1 MRAVAILLLC
11 PVMGAGYSLT
21 SEQTREVEMGMSR
34 WQAIIVCAC
43 VAFGVRAAETTDYYQ
58 IRGGIP
64 NSQYFFKNDK
74 VGNQYLFFIGDSVLN
89 GTGLKD
95 AGLRY
100 SAQMVNGFKKHFPD
114 AGPRETRHIQ
124 PGGSWF
130 GLYRCSRGQ
139 PVFGEVIC
147 SGHLAILDFAAD
159 DRDAEISQV
168 KTAVEGVIRQITL
181 YRATHSRILVYTLT
195 PEMLKAYQAGQ
206 TPEYI
211 AVCEQV
217 AEHYGVP
224 SLNLAKYAADKIKSG
239 AITFDAFSADGINP
253 TDAGAKIYA
262 EAVAAFVDALMAA
275 YPVPEKPAAYKLPP
289 PLFPE
294 TDDSGRIVAYEDPQ
308 VKQTGTWKPGQASP
322 VGPFRHLLVSDQP
335 GASLTLAFKGSEI
348 GIIDVVDKDSATYE
362 YAVDGQPARKLA
374 APQDVAA
381 PTMRP
386 VSLAKGL
393 DRNAEHTLV
402 LKVAGPGVVR
412 MGGFLLNG
420 SVADAYAG
428 MSTLQ
433 RIDAIYAAMDPIVYT
448 PPKGRFDNIPKTMA
462 KLRDGGELRMV
473 LLGDSIMGNTSGSSF
488 ELLLMRDYPTC
499 KIIKIPS
506 LRSST
511 GCKYY
516 REDNRV
522 QDYVLRHNPDL
533 LVIGGISNGGDA
545 EAVRSV
551 IQQVRAKKPD
561 TEVLLLTPVFGA
573 MRDEHIRTFTREID
587 TTTSNFRYNM
597 QKVAAEE
604 KCAFFDMTG
613 PWWAYV
619 QDSGKTYGWF
629 MGDAVHAN
637 QRGCQII
644 GRLLEMWFKTEGR

>member
-1 MRAVAILLLC
+1 MMGTTPVKNVILCALLI
-11 PVMGAGYSLT
+11 VGAAWT
-21 SEQTREVEMGMSR
+21 
-34 WQAIIVCAC
+34 
-43 VAFGVRAAETTDYYQ
+43 AAAAPADYYQ

-64 NSQYFFKNDK
+64 NSQCYFKNDK
-74 VGNQYLFFIGDSVLN
+74 VGNQYLFFIGDSVLA

-95 AGLRY
+95 QNLRY
-100 SAQMVNGFKKHFPD
+100 SAQMVKGFKKHFPN
-114 AGPRETRHIQ
+114 AGMNETRHMQ

-147 SGHLAILDFAAD
+147 SGHLAILDFAAG
-159 DRDAEISQV
+159 DRTADIGQV
-168 KTAVEGVIRQITL
+168 KTSLEGLVRQITL
-181 YRATHSRILVYTLT
+181 YRATHSTILLYTLT
-195 PEMLKAYQAGQ
+195 PEMLQAYKAGQ

-211 AVCEQV
+211 KVCEQI
-217 AEHYGVP
+217 AGHYGIP
-224 SLNLAKYAADKIKSG
+224 SLNLAKVAADKIIAGELS
-239 AITFDAFSADGINP
+239 FEAFSADGINP

-262 EAVAAFVDALMAA
+262 DAVAAFTDALMTA
-275 YPVPEKPAAYKLPP
+275 YPVPEKPKQVVLPT

-294 TDDSGRIVAYEDPQ
+294 TDDNGRIIAYEDQQ
-308 VKQTGTWKPGQASP
+308 VKRSGNWKPGQASP
-322 VGPFRHLLVSDQP
+322 IGPFRHLLVADQA
-335 GASLTLAFKGSEI
+335 GAALTLKFKGSEI
-348 GIIDVVDKDSATYE
+348 GLIDVVDKDSADYE
-362 YAVDGQPARKLA
+362 YAVDGAAFRKLA
-374 APQDVAA
+374 APKDVAG

-393 DRNAEHTLV
+393 DRKAEHELV
-402 LKVAGPGVVR
+402 LKVASAGSAR

-420 SVADAYAG
+420 TVADAFAG
-428 MSTLQ
+428 MSTLEQ
-433 RIDAIYAAMDPIVYT
+433 IDAIYAAMDTIVYQ
-448 PPKGRFDNIPKTMA
+448 PAKDRFANIPKTMA
-462 KLRDGGELRMV
+462 KLREGGELRMV

-488 ELLLMRDYPTC
+488 ELLLMRDYPKC
-499 KIIKIPS
+499 KVNKIAS

-516 REDNRV
+516 KDENRV
-522 QDYVLRHNPDL
+522 QEYVLKYNPDL

-551 IQQVRAKKPD
+551 IKQVRAQKPD

-587 TTTSNFRYNM
+587 TTTSNFRFNM

-613 PWWAYV
+613 PWWTYI

-637 QRGCQII
+637 SRGCQII
-644 GRLLEMWFKTEGR
+644 GRLLELWFKADGN

>member
-1 MRAVAILLLC
+1 MQTHLFKRTFLC
-11 PVMGAGYSLT
+11 ASFIAAAMLA
-21 SEQTREVEMGMSR
+21 E
-34 WQAIIVCAC
+34 
-43 VAFGVRAAETTDYYQ
+43 AAEFYQ
-58 IRGGIP
+58 VRGGIP
-64 NSQYFFKNDK
+64 NSQYYFKANV
-74 VGNQYLFFIGDSVLN
+74 VGNQYLFFIGNSVLA

-95 AGLRY
+95 ANLRY
-100 SAQMVNGFKKHFPD
+100 SAQMAKGFKKHFPQSQIT
-114 AGPRETRHIQ
+114 ETRHTQ

-139 PVFGEVIC
+139 AVFGEVIC

-159 DRDAEISQV
+159 DRNADSEQV
-168 KTAVEGVIRQITL
+168 KLALEGLVRQVTL
-181 YRATHSRILVYTLT
+181 YRPTHSRILVYTLT
-195 PEMLKAYQAGQ
+195 PEMLAAYKAGK

-211 AVCEQV
+211 RVSEQI
-217 AEHYGVP
+217 AEHYGIP
-224 SLNLAKYAADKIKSG
+224 SLNLAKYAADKIIAGELSCEK
-239 AITFDAFSADGINP
+239 FSADGINP

-262 EAVAAFVDALMAA
+262 EAVEKFVDALMAA
-275 YPVPEKPAAYKLPP
+275 NPIPDKPKAYKLPP

-294 TDDSGRIVAYEDPQ
+294 TDDNGRIVAYEDPQ
-308 VKQTGTWKPGQASP
+308 VKQSGNWKPGQASP
-322 VGPFRHLLVSDQP
+322 IGPFRHLLVSDEK
-335 GASLTLAFKGSEI
+335 GAALTLKFKGSEI
-348 GIIDVVDKDSATYE
+348 GIIGVVDKDSADYE
-362 YAVDGQPARKLA
+362 FAVDGAPFRKLA
-374 APQDVAA
+374 APKDVTG

-393 DRNAEHTLV
+393 DRKADHELV
-402 LKVAGPGVVR
+402 LKVASPGTARV
-412 MGGFLLNG
+412 GGFLLNG
-420 SVADAYAG
+420 AIADAFAG
-428 MSTLQ
+428 MSTLE
-433 RIDAIYAAMDPIVYT
+433 RIDAIYAAMDPIKYQ
-448 PPKGRFDNIPKTMA
+448 PPVGRFANIPKTMS

-488 ELLLMRDYPTC
+488 ELLLMRDYPKC
-499 KIIKIPS
+499 KIIKIAS

-516 REDNRV
+516 RQENRV
-522 QDYVLRHNPDL
+522 QDYVLKHNPDL

-551 IQQVRAKKPD
+551 IQQVRASKPD

-573 MRDEHIRTFTREID
+573 MRDEHIKTFTREID
-587 TTTSNFRYNM
+587 TTTSNFRHNM

-613 PWWAYV
+613 PWWAYI

-637 QRGCQII
+637 DRGCQII
-644 GRLLEMWFKTEGR
+644 GRLLQSWFKE

>member
-1 MRAVAILLLC
+1 MIMSAFKKVCFCALL
-11 PVMGAGYSLT
+11 GA
-21 SEQTREVEMGMSR
+21 
-34 WQAIIVCAC
+34 CA
-43 VAFGVRAAETTDYYQ
+43 AWTAEAAEFYQ
-58 IRGGIP
+58 VRGGIP
-64 NSQYFFKNDK
+64 NSQYYFKANV
-74 VGNQYLFFIGDSVLN
+74 VGNQYLFFIGNSVLA

-95 AGLRY
+95 ANLRY
-100 SAQMVNGFKKHFPD
+100 SAQMVKGFKKHFPQ
-114 AGPRETRHIQ
+114 AGMNETRHMQ
-124 PGGSWF
+124 PGGNWF

-139 PVFGEVIC
+139 AVFGEVIC

-159 DRDAEISQV
+159 DRNADIEQV
-168 KTAVEGVIRQITL
+168 KLSLEGMVRQVTL
-181 YRATHSRILVYTLT
+181 YRPTHSQILVYTLT
-195 PEMLKAYQAGQ
+195 PEMLQAYKAGK

-211 AVCEQV
+211 RVSEQI
-217 AEHYGVP
+217 AAHYGIP
-224 SLNLAKYAADKIKSG
+224 SLNLAQYAAEKIIAGEISF
-239 AITFDAFSADGINP
+239 AAFSADGVNP

-262 EAVAAFVDALMAA
+262 EAVAKFVDALMTAN
-275 YPVPEKPAAYKLPP
+275 PIPDKPKQHKLPP
-289 PLFPE
+289 PLFPQ
-294 TDDSGRIVAYEDPQ
+294 TDDNGRIVAYEDQQ
-308 VKQTGTWKPGQASP
+308 VKRSGNWKPGQASP
-322 VGPFRHLLVSDQP
+322 IGPFRHVLVADQA
-335 GASLTLAFKGSEI
+335 GAALTLKFKGSEI
-348 GIIDVVDKDSATYE
+348 GIIDVVDKDSANYE
-362 YAVDGQPARKLA
+362 YAVDGAPFRKLA
-374 APQDVAA
+374 APKDVTG
-381 PTMRP
+381 PTMCP

-393 DRNAEHTLV
+393 DRKADHELI
-402 LKVAGPGVVR
+402 LKVASPGTAR

-420 SVADAYAG
+420 TVADAFAG
-428 MSTLQ
+428 MSTLE
-433 RIDAIYAAMDPIVYT
+433 RIDAIYAAMDPIKYQ
-448 PPKGRFDNIPKTMA
+448 PPAGRFANIPKTMS

-488 ELLLMRDYPTC
+488 ELLLMRDYPKC
-499 KIIKIPS
+499 KIIKIAS

-522 QDYVLRHNPDL
+522 QDYVLKHNPDL

-573 MRDEHIRTFTREID
+573 IRDEHIRMFTREID
-587 TTTSNFRYNM
+587 TTTSNFRWNM

-613 PWWAYV
+613 PWWAYI

-637 QRGCQII
+637 HRGCQII
-644 GRLLEMWFKTEGR
+644 GRLLEIWFRE

>member
-1 MRAVAILLLC
+1 MATTTVKKALLSALFIA
-11 PVMGAGYSLT
+11 GAA
-21 SEQTREVEMGMSR
+21 
-34 WQAIIVCAC
+34 W
-43 VAFGVRAAETTDYYQ
+43 AAMAADTDYFK

-64 NSQYFFKNDK
+64 NSQYYFKANI
-74 VGNQYLFFIGDSVLN
+74 VGNQYLFFIGNSVLA

-95 AGLRY
+95 QNLRY
-100 SAQMVNGFKKHFPD
+100 SAQMVKGFKKHFPETT
-114 AGPRETRHIQ
+114 PNETRHMQ

-159 DRDAEISQV
+159 DRTADLAQAKTSLEGLLRQV
-168 KTAVEGVIRQITL
+168 TL

-195 PEMLKAYQAGQ
+195 PEMLQAYKAGQ

-211 AVCEQV
+211 KVSEQI

-224 SLNLAKYAADKIKSG
+224 SLNLAKYAADKIIAGEIS
-239 AITFDAFSADGINP
+239 FEAFSADGVNP
-253 TDAGAKIYA
+253 TDAGAKLYA
-262 EAVAAFVDALMAA
+262 DAVAAFTDALLTA
-275 YPVPEKPAAYKLPP
+275 YPVPEKPTAYALPA

-294 TDDSGRIVAYEDPQ
+294 TDDNGRIIAYEDQQ
-308 VKQTGTWKPGQASP
+308 VKRSGDWKPGQASP
-322 VGPFRHLLVSDQP
+322 IGPFRHVLVSTQP
-335 GASLTLAFKGSEI
+335 GAALTLAFKGSEI
-348 GIIDVVDKDSATYE
+348 GLIDIVEKDSAAYE
-362 YAVDGQPARKLA
+362 YAVDGGAYKALPAPKDA
-374 APQDVAA
+374 SGPA
-381 PTMRP
+381 MRP

-393 DRNAEHTLV
+393 DRKAEHTLV
-402 LKVAGPGVVR
+402 LKVASPGTAR

-420 SVADAYAG
+420 TVADAFAG
-428 MSTLQ
+428 MTTLQ
-433 RIDAIYAAMDPIVYT
+433 QIDAVYATIDPLVYT
-448 PPKGRFDNIPKTMA
+448 PPAGRFANIPKTIA
-462 KLRDGGELRMV
+462 RLRDGGELRMV

-488 ELLLMRDYPTC
+488 ELLLMRDHPKC
-499 KIIKIPS
+499 KVVKIAS

-516 REDNRV
+516 KDENRV
-522 QDYVLRHNPDL
+522 QDYVLKHNPDL

-551 IQQVRAKKPD
+551 IRQVRAQKPD

-573 MRDEHIRTFTREID
+573 MKDEHIKTFTREID
-587 TTTSNFRYNM
+587 TTTSNFRFNM

-613 PWWAYV
+613 PWWQYI

-637 QRGCQII
+637 ARGCQII
-644 GRLLEMWFKTEGR
+644 GRLLERWFKE

>member
-1 MRAVAILLLC
+1 MGTKPLKDIMLCALLIATT
-11 PVMGAGYSLT
+11 AGT
-21 SEQTREVEMGMSR
+21 AM
-34 WQAIIVCAC
+34 
-43 VAFGVRAAETTDYYQ
+43 AAATDYYQ

-64 NSQYFFKNDK
+64 NSQYCFKNDR
-74 VGNQYLFFIGDSVLN
+74 VGNQYLFFIGNTLLA

-95 AGLRY
+95 QNLRY
-100 SAQMVNGFKKHFPD
+100 SAQMVKGFKKHFPQ
-114 AGPRETRHIQ
+114 AGMNETRHMQ

-159 DRDAEISQV
+159 DRQAEIEQV
-168 KTAVEGVIRQITL
+168 KTSLEGLIRQITL

-195 PEMLKAYQAGQ
+195 PEMLHAYKAGQ

-211 AVCEQV
+211 KVCEQI

-224 SLNLAKYAADKIKSG
+224 SLNLAKYAADKIIAG
-239 AITFDAFSADGINP
+239 AISFEAFSADGINP
-253 TDAGAKIYA
+253 TDAGAKVYA
-262 EAVAAFVDALMAA
+262 EAVAAFTDALMTA
-275 YPVPEKPAAYKLPP
+275 YPVPEKTKAVVLPP
-289 PLFPE
+289 PLFPQ
-294 TDDSGRIVAYEDPQ
+294 TDDNGRIIAYEDPQ
-308 VKQTGTWKPGQASP
+308 VKQSGTWKPGQASP
-322 VGPFRHLLVSDQP
+322 VGPFRHLLVSDQV
-335 GASLTLAFKGSEI
+335 GATLTLTFKGSEI
-348 GIIDVVDKDSATYE
+348 GIIDVVDKDSAAVDF
-362 YAVDGQPARKLA
+362 AVDGKAFSNLA
-374 APQDVAA
+374 APKDVTG

-393 DRNAEHTLV
+393 DRNAEHELV
-402 LKVAGPGVVR
+402 LKVASAGNAR

-420 SVADAYAG
+420 TVTDAFAG
-428 MSTLQ
+428 LSTLE
-433 RIDAIYAAMDPIVYT
+433 RIDAIYAAMDPIAYH
-448 PPKGRFDNIPKTMA
+448 PPAGRFANIPKTMA

-488 ELLLMRDYPTC
+488 ELLLMRDYPKC
-499 KIIKIPS
+499 KIIKIAS

-511 GCKYY
+511 GCRYY
-516 REDNRV
+516 REENRV
-522 QDYVLRHNPDL
+522 QDYVLKHNPDL

-551 IQQVRAKKPD
+551 IQQVRAQKPD

-573 MRDEHIRTFTREID
+573 MRDEHIKTFSREID
-587 TTTSNFRYNM
+587 TTTSNFRFNM

-613 PWWAYV
+613 PWWTYI
-619 QDSGKTYGWF
+619 QESGKTYGWF
-629 MGDAVHAN
+629 MGDSVHAN
-637 QRGCQII
+637 SRGCQII
-644 GRLLEMWFKTEGR
+644 GRLLEMWFKE